1 MRTLLTRTFLSL
13 TVPLLILSACRQSRE
28 VLSQE
33 ELIHYINDQ
42 DHGLLQQQE
51 VGGFTARLQYQPA
64 ALLVAQELQTSDKK
78 DSVTIAAL
86 EQKYKDNY
94 YFILKLS
101 KGGKEAIRQLGSFER
116 YSSMVSVL
124 SFELPR
130 LVNLTTPHRD
140 TVALTDYLFEQSYG
154 LSDGN
159 SILLAFAKD
168 KVKQIPTIE
177 INVAECGLGMGAL
190 KFRFRIQDLENT
202 PRLAYGRLQ
211 EQQ

>member
-1 MRTLLTRTFLSL
+1 MRTLLTRAFLFL
-13 TVPLLILSACRQSRE
+13 TVPLLLLSACRQSRE
-28 VLSQE
+28 VMSKE
-33 ELIHYINDQ
+33 ELIQYINDQ
-42 DHGLLQQQE
+42 DHGLVQQQE
-51 VGGFTARLQYQPA
+51 VGGFTARMQFQPS
-64 ALLVAQELQTSDKK
+64 ALLGAQELQASDKK

-86 EQKYKDNY
+86 ERKYGANY

-116 YSSMVSVL
+116 YSAMVSVL

-159 SILLAFAKD
+159 SILLAFSKE
-168 KVKQIPTIE
+168 KLKQTSTIE

-190 KFRFRIQDLENT
+190 KFRFHIQDLENT
-202 PRLAYGRLQ
+202 PRLAYGKL
-211 EQQ
+211 